1 MVFKPLLL
9 EQWKAFFFFFLIK
22 SCTEHRDEKEMK
34 LNVLWLKL
42 VRRVVECEPQSSVF
56 SRSLCPPPP
65 LISGP

>member
-9 EQWKAFFFFFLIK
+9 EQWKAFFFLIK
-22 SCTEHRDEKEMK
+22 SYTEHRDEKEMK

-56 SRSLCPPPP
+56 SCSLCPPPP